1 MGVALCSLSYPQ
13 IPSEVINTAE
23 KEILNAESTVVPT
36 GGNAATAKEKS
47 SVKEQ
52 AKVEVEKKIPNKEGK
67 VYQIKKLVI
76 FGWQKWR
83 PFDKYV
89 LDKGWLTHALRLSGV
104 RDSGVPTP
112 FGKKHPWTET
122 RAKASELV
130 KMIKDPYLK
139 EWEEKELKE
148 MPADFV
154 RGTFYPIM
162 YLARLVLYDPRWYPE
177 RTKPPETKLEIP
189 KFSANH
195 KFSEIEIRPDAKQA
209 NTGFPWL
216 ERLTQPGESVEA
228 SPVFIK
234 VVQGASEWRERRL
247 SERSAT
253 PAKVKVDSPPIA
265 VFERAQSEGRAVQA
279 ISKKVGFNQAL
290 IAQPLGRV
298 LEEQV
303 PEYASGDRNSRKKQM
318 LMLLDGEILELADGD
333 DLLVRLKDG
342 TIYGVD
348 ASAFESSIRDV
359 DINDMVDRISK
370 HLSDED
376 TKVYKATKYA
386 ACAEMVCSVGMV
398 ELPQLWGVKSGE
410 YDTHI
415 LDSIQEIDRAKSS
428 GRANEKIFL
437 KDISKYGIYR
447 TELVSKGSCMLARL
461 YVSEKKPE
469 SIHGSIVR
477 AIIAASQ
484 REDPVLRVSKSE
496 MKLRE
501 DARIVQVASNLYGH
515 ELFERYC
522 KWIKSHW
529 KIEHAREAVKQKA
542 EELATDKIRVSTN
555 TDENSGEYEREAI
568 SAALDLLM

>member
-1 MGVALCSLSYPQ
+1 
-13 IPSEVINTAE
+13 
-23 KEILNAESTVVPT
+23 VPT
-36 GGNAATAKEKS
+36 GDNAASAKEKP

-52 AKVEVEKKIPNKEGK
+52 AKEEVGKKIPNKSGK
-67 VYQIKKLVI
+67 VFQIKNLII

-122 RAKASELV
+122 RTQADAFV

-148 MPADFV
+148 MPADYV

-162 YLARLVLYDPRWYPE
+162 YLARIVLYDPRWYPE
-177 RTKPPETKLEIP
+177 RTKPPESKLDIP
-189 KFSANH
+189 KFRANRH
-195 KFSEIEIRPDAKQA
+195 FSEVEIRPDAKQA

-216 ERLTQPGESVEA
+216 ERLTEPGQTVEE
-228 SPVFIK
+228 SPVYVK

-290 IAQPLGRV
+290 IAQPLGKE
-298 LEEQV
+298 LEDKV
-303 PEYASGDRNSRKKQM
+303 SEYASGDRKSRLKQM
-318 LMLLDGEILELADGD
+318 LMLLSGEILELADGD

-359 DINDMVDRISK
+359 DLIDMVERISK
-370 HLSDED
+370 YLSDED
-376 TKVYKATKYA
+376 KKLYMATKYA

-398 ELPQLWGVKSGE
+398 ELPQMWGVKSGE

-428 GRANEKIFL
+428 GRANEKVFL
-437 KDISKYGIYR
+437 KDIGKYGIYR

-469 SIHGSIVR
+469 SIHGSVVR
-477 AIIAASQ
+477 AVIAASQ

-496 MKLRE
+496 MDLRE

-522 KWIKSHW
+522 QWIKSHW
-529 KIEHAREAVKQKA
+529 QIRHSREAVKQKA

-555 TDENSGEYEREAI
+555 SSENSGEYEREAI
-568 SAALDLLM
+568 KAALDLLV